1 MQPYKYHTKFRI
13 RTVLLCLL
21 IVFPFTIISANP
33 APEAGYRLSGTVFRD
48 NGLPFEDLELLL
60 FRHTGSFQESPPA
73 ICITESDGSF
83 GFNAEKGKSY
93 VLEVRGELGNGRVYI
108 PAGSHGGNPS
118 ARLDITYP
126 VTEEI
131 VILHTNDQH
140 FTLNKPHELSKKIS
154 EIREKY
160 ENVYL
165 FSAGDIFVRHPLRW
179 IVNGQ
184 FMRDP
189 AWYGERAMFMISS
202 MNELG
207 YDLMTPGNHELA
219 YREPYTR
226 LALEAADFPILA
238 ANMEITTDALPPF
251 DDYVIF
257 NTSTRRKI
265 AVLGLTT
272 GDAPRGVRELDLAET
287 VRNHLFLKDSSDILV
302 ALSHL
307 GLRTD
312 RSLAEEFPEFD
323 VIIGGHSHDLL
334 EEAIT
339 VNSVLVAQAGGN
351 PHIVSD
357 NHPVYLGKIIISLE
371 NGIIREKRGWVMTI
385 SLCPSEI
392 NP

>member
-1 MQPYKYHTKFRI
+1 MLPYKYYAKFRT
-13 RTVLLCLL
+13 RTLLFCLL
-21 IVFPFTIISANP
+21 IVFQFTVFSASP
-33 APEAGYRLSGTVFRD
+33 ATEDRYRLTGTVFRD
-48 NGLPFEDLELLL
+48 NGLPFGDLELLL
-60 FRHTGSFQESPPA
+60 FRHTDTFRKSPPA

-83 GFNAEKGKSY
+83 GFNAAKGESY
-93 VLEVRGELGNGRVYI
+93 ILEVRGELGNGRVFI
-108 PAGSHGGNPS
+108 PAGNHGGNPS

-140 FTLNKPHELSKKIS
+140 FTLNKPLELSKKIS

-165 FSAGDIFVRHPLRW
+165 FNAGDIFVRHPLRW

-189 AWYGERAMFMISS
+189 AWYGERAMLMISY

-226 LALEAADFPILA
+226 LALEAADFPMLA
-238 ANMEITTDALPPF
+238 ANMEITTDALPAF
-251 DDYVIF
+251 DDYAIL
-257 NTSTRRKI
+257 NTSTMRKI

-272 GDAPRGVRELDLAET
+272 GDAPHGVRELDLAAT
-287 VRNHLFLKDSSDILV
+287 VRDNLFLKDSSDILI

-323 VIIGGHSHDLL
+323 VIIGGHSHDVLK
-334 EEAIT
+334 EAIM

-357 NHPVYLGKIIISLE
+357 THPVYLGKIIITLE

-385 SLCPSEI
+385 SLCPSEV